1 MSFNIKNIAKKI
13 KQIQAKT
20 GLDSFVIGII
30 GVIILAYFW
39 WQPGVYE
46 GKVTLNDI
54 GNIGVSLIFFFYGLK
69 LSPQELKKG
78 LSNWKLHIV
87 VQTATFIIFPIVV
100 LVFMAIFGS
109 FGNKLLW
116 LGIFYL
122 VALPSTVSSSVV
134 MTSLARGNI
143 TSAIFNASLSSII
156 GVFITPVWMG
166 IFIST
171 SGGDFDLTN
180 VIIKLSL
187 QVLLPVAIGVLLH
200 PKFGKI
206 ALKNSNKLR
215 IFDQSIILLIV
226 YVSFCD
232 SFANKMFSG
241 YATWELI
248 VLGLAMIALFFIIYG
263 IVTFIGKLLKFSI
276 EDHITAV
283 FCGSKKSLVHGTVMS
298 KVLFPGIAGVGVI
311 LLPLMIFHALQLV
324 LASML
329 AQKFAK
335 RPDK

>member
-116 LGIFYL
+116 L
-122 VALPSTVSSSVV
+122 
-134 MTSLARGNI
+134 
-143 TSAIFNASLSSII
+143 
-156 GVFITPVWMG
+156 G